1 MYNKTI
7 GIEVHVELKT
17 KEKLFSPMINNYGS
31 MANTNANII
40 DLGYP
45 GTLPTLNKEA
55 IDLAV
60 RACHVLNCKI
70 TKKMHFDR
78 KNYFYPDNPK
88 NFQITQERTPI
99 GRDGYVEI
107 ELDGKKKKIEILEM
121 HIEEDTAKSIHS
133 KERTLLDFNRAG
145 VPLVEIVTK
154 PCINSS
160 REAVL
165 YLEKLRELL
174 LYADVSDCKIEEGSM
189 RCDANISVSK
199 DENLGTKIEIKNI
212 GSITNVGLA
221 IDYDALRQE
230 KLLESGVSL
239 KEETRRYD
247 ASLNKTIL
255 MRVKETGNDYRYF
268 PEPDI
273 PYFEL
278 SDQYIEK
285 IIKVLPVNASMRREK
300 YKNYGISEININKII
315 ANKEIS
321 DYLETLDNVNLKTA
335 SNLLLG
341 DISAYLNKKN
351 LSIFDTKLSTSKMK
365 DLVEKLDNNIIS
377 NKNFKEIL
385 DDIME
390 SDLSLDEILKNNNI
404 QNVVDTSLVLDL
416 INKVLDNNKN
426 VVEDYLN
433 GNERSL
439 KFLMGQV
446 MKESKG
452 TVNPKIANDTL
463 IEILNSKKII
473 NSSRKNGLIINNF
486 LYTIMLG
493 GKYV

>member
-1 MYNKTI
+1 MSNYQKTI

-17 KEKLFSPMINNYGS
+17 NEKLFSPSKNLYGS
-31 MANTNANII
+31 MANSNANII

-55 IDLAV
+55 VDLAI

-70 TKKMHFDR
+70 RKKMHFDR

-99 GRDGYVEI
+99 GYDGYVEI
-107 ELDGKKKKIEILEM
+107 DDDGVKKKIEILEM

-133 KERTLLDFNRAG
+133 KEKTLLDFNRAG
-145 VPLVEIVTK
+145 VPLIEIVTK
-154 PCINSS
+154 PCMHTS

-174 LYADVSDCKIEEGSM
+174 LYAGVSDCKIEEGSM
-189 RCDANISVSK
+189 RCDANISISK
-199 DENLGTKIEIKNI
+199 TDQLGTKIEIKNI
-212 GSITNVGLA
+212 GSISNVGLA
-221 IDYDALRQE
+221 IESDAIRQE
-230 KLLESGVSL
+230 KLLENGEIL

-247 ASLNKTIL
+247 AKEDKTIL

-278 SDQYIEK
+278 SDEYISN
-285 IIKVLPVNASMRREK
+285 IIKNVPVDASKRREK
-300 YKNYGISEININKII
+300 YKEFGISEININKII

-321 DYLETLDNVNLKTA
+321 DYLEDLQDVNLKTA

-341 DISAYLNKKN
+341 DISAYLNKN
-351 LSIFDTKLSTSKMK
+351 NISIFDTKLSFSKMK
-365 DLVEKLDNNIIS
+365 DLVNKLENNEIS
-377 NKNFKEIL
+377 NRNFKEIL
-385 DDIME
+385 NDVME
-390 SDLSLDEILKNNNI
+390 SDLEIDSILKNNNI
-404 QNVVDTSLVLDL
+404 QNVVDNSLVLEL
-416 INKVLDNNKN
+416 INKVLDNNIN
-426 VVEDYLN
+426 VVNDYLK

-439 KFLMGQV
+439 KYLMGQV
-446 MKESKG
+446 MKESHG
-452 TVNPKIANDTL
+452 TVNPKIANDLL
-463 IEILNSKKII
+463 IEVLNNKK
-473 NSSRKNGLIINNF
+473 
-486 LYTIMLG
+486 
-493 GKYV
+493 